1 MKLHGPLRWM
11 KRAVM
16 RCEEKREGLK
26 KKRFF
31 QEYSANKKGRG
42 FFMSVTYLT

>member
-26 KKRFF
+26 KEEVFPRI
-31 QEYSANKKGRG
+31 
-42 FFMSVTYLT
+42 